1 MSIRNAFL
9 VGAALAAAPIAAAA
23 QEAPA
28 PAGTRA
34 PLAFWTALGDTAL
47 VRLVRQALAANGD
60 VRAAAARVDQA
71 RAVRTGAALDLAP
84 TVTAVAA
91 YSRQRLPLAS
101 LPGTIEGGRDYD
113 YWDAGVEAS
122 WEVDLFG
129 RLRGGLRGRNALVGS
144 SEADEEEVQLLVTA
158 GVARSYVVMRGLQDQ
173 LGVARENAANQERT
187 LGLTQRRLDAGR
199 GNELDTERA
208 KAQLSL
214 TQAAALDLEA
224 RVTEEQYRIAVLTG
238 REPEAVAAELAA
250 AQPFPTLPEIAV
262 PAGIERLVRRRP
274 DVLSAERQAAAAA
287 AFHGAAKADYL
298 PRVSVVGGIGASSNE
313 FDRLGG
319 DGTSRFAVGPVVS
332 WPLLNLGRVRANANA
347 AAAER
352 DAAEARY
359 EQRVREAG
367 EEIRT
372 AAVRY
377 GSARE
382 RLALLEQAATASRR
396 AAELARLR
404 FESGAADFL
413 QVLDAD
419 RSRLA
424 AEEQLAR
431 GRAEAGAL
439 LVGVYRAYGGE
450 VVAGE

>member
-1 MSIRNAFL
+1 MTMRIAVL
-9 VGAALAAAPIAAAA
+9 VGAALIAAPAVVAA
-23 QEAPA
+23 QDELPRGTSGAPE
-28 PAGTRA
+28 
-34 PLAFWTALGDTAL
+34 AFWQSVGDTTL
-47 VRLVRQALAANGD
+47 TRLVREALSANGD

-91 YSRQRLPLAS
+91 YSRQRLPLAAI
-101 LPGTIEGGRDYD
+101 PGGTERGPDYD

-122 WEVDLFG
+122 WELDLFG

-158 GVARSYVVMRGLQDQ
+158 EVARSYVSLRGLQAQ
-173 LGVARENAANQERT
+173 RGVAQENAANQQRT
-187 LGLTQRRLDAGR
+187 LDLTQRRLDAGR

-208 KAQLSL
+208 KAQLAL
-214 TQAAALDLEA
+214 TQAAAIELEG

-238 REPEAVAAELAA
+238 REPEAVAAELSA
-250 AQPFPTLPEIAV
+250 AQPFPELPEIQA
-262 PAGIERLVRRRP
+262 PEAIERLARQRP
-274 DVLSAERQAAAAA
+274 DVVSAERQAAAAA

-298 PRVSVVGGIGASSNE
+298 PRVSIVGGIGAASND

-319 DGTSRFAVGPVVS
+319 TGTSRFSVGPVVS
-332 WPLLNLGRVRANANA
+332 WPLLNLGRVRANENA

-359 EQRVREAG
+359 EQTVRRAG
-367 EEIRT
+367 EEIRS
-372 AAVRY
+372 ALVRY
-377 GSARE
+377 HSARE
-382 RLALLEQAATASRR
+382 RLTHLEAAAAASRR
-396 AAELARLR
+396 ASELARLR

-419 RSRLA
+419 RTRLA

-439 LVGVYRAYGGE
+439 LVTLYRAFG
-450 VVAGE
+450 ARI

>member
-1 MSIRNAFL
+1 MIIRKAVL
-9 VGAALAAAPIAAAA
+9 VGAALFAAPVAVAA
-23 QEAPA
+23 QELPRTSATAPV
-28 PAGTRA
+28 
-34 PLAFWTALGDTAL
+34 AFWQSVGDTTL
-47 VRLVRQALAANGD
+47 TRLVREALAANGD
-60 VRAAAARVDQA
+60 VRAAAARVDLA

-101 LPGTIEGGRDYD
+101 IPGTIAGARAYD

-122 WEVDLFG
+122 WELDLFG

-144 SEADEEEVQLLVTA
+144 SEADEQDVQLLVTA
-158 GVARSYVVMRGLQDQ
+158 AVARSYVALRGLQEQ
-173 LGVARENAANQERT
+173 LSVARENAANQERT
-187 LGLTQRRLDAGR
+187 LGLTQRRLEAGR

-214 TQAAALDLEA
+214 TQAAALDIAA

-238 REPEAVAAELAA
+238 REPEVVASELAS
-250 AQPFPTLPEIAV
+250 AQPFPALPEI
-262 PAGIERLVRRRP
+262 PAPAAIDRLARHRP
-274 DVLSAERQAAAAA
+274 DVVSAERQAAAAA

-298 PRVSVVGGIGASSNE
+298 PRITIVGGIGASSNE

-319 DGTSRFAVGPVVS
+319 TGTSRFAVGPVVS
-332 WPLLNLGRVRANANA
+332 WPLLNLGRVRAGANA

-359 EQRVREAG
+359 EQRLREAG

-377 GSARE
+377 DSARE
-382 RLALLEQAATASRR
+382 RLALLEQAAVASRR

-431 GRAEAGAL
+431 GRGEAGNL
-439 LVGVYRAYGGE
+439 LVGVYRAYGAE
-450 VVAGE
+450 WQAD

>member
-1 MSIRNAFL
+1 MSIRKAVL
-9 VGAALAAAPIAAAA
+9 VGAALVAAPVTAAA
-23 QEAPA
+23 QEGLPRASATAPV
-28 PAGTRA
+28 
-34 PLAFWTALGDTAL
+34 AFWQSVGDTTL
-47 VRLVRQALAANGD
+47 TRLVREALAANGD

-71 RAVRTGAALDLAP
+71 RAVRTTAALDLAP
-84 TVTAVAA
+84 TVTAVAT
-91 YSRQRLPLAS
+91 YSRQRLPLAAI
-101 LPGTIEGGRDYD
+101 PGSIDRGPDYD

-144 SEADEEEVQLLVTA
+144 SEADEEDVQVLVTA
-158 GVARSYVVMRGLQDQ
+158 EVARSYVVMRGLQDQ
-173 LGVARENAANQERT
+173 LAVARENAANQERT
-187 LGLTQRRLDAGR
+187 LGLTQRRLEAGR

-214 TQAAALDLEA
+214 TQAAALELEA
-224 RVTEEQYRIAVLTG
+224 RVTEEQYRIGVLTG
-238 REPEAVAAELAA
+238 RDPEAVSAELGA
-250 AQPFPTLPEIAV
+250 AQPFPALPELEA
-262 PAGIERLVRRRP
+262 PAAIDRLVLRRP
-274 DVLSAERQAAAAA
+274 DVVSAERQAAAAA

-298 PRVSVVGGIGASSNE
+298 PRVSIVGGIGASSNE

-359 EQRVREAG
+359 EQTVRRAG
-367 EEIRT
+367 EEVRSAI
-372 AAVRY
+372 VRY
-377 GSARE
+377 RSARG
-382 RLALLEQAATASRR
+382 RLAHLEAAAAASRR
-396 AAELARLR
+396 ASELARLR

-431 GRAEAGAL
+431 GRADAGTL
-439 LVGVYRAYGGE
+439 LVTLYRAFGAE
-450 VVAGE
+450 WPVQ

>member
-1 MSIRNAFL
+1 MSIRKAVL
-9 VGAALAAAPIAAAA
+9 VGAALVAAPVTAAA
-23 QEAPA
+23 QEGLPRASATAPV
-28 PAGTRA
+28 
-34 PLAFWTALGDTAL
+34 AFWQSVGDTTL
-47 VRLVRQALAANGD
+47 TRLVREALAANGD

-71 RAVRTGAALDLAP
+71 RAVRTTAALDLAP
-84 TVTAVAA
+84 TVTAVAT
-91 YSRQRLPLAS
+91 YSRQRLPLAAI
-101 LPGTIEGGRDYD
+101 PGSIDRGPDYD

-144 SEADEEEVQLLVTA
+144 SEADEEDVQVLVTA
-158 GVARSYVVMRGLQDQ
+158 EVARSYVVMRGLQDQ
-173 LGVARENAANQERT
+173 LAVARENAANQERT
-187 LGLTQRRLDAGR
+187 LGLTQRRLEAGR

-214 TQAAALDLEA
+214 TQAAALELEA
-224 RVTEEQYRIAVLTG
+224 RVTEEQYRIGVLTG
-238 REPEAVAAELAA
+238 RDPEAVAAELGA
-250 AQPFPTLPEIAV
+250 AQPFPALPELEA
-262 PAGIERLVRRRP
+262 PAAIDRLVLRRP
-274 DVLSAERQAAAAA
+274 DVVSAERQAAAAA

-298 PRVSVVGGIGASSNE
+298 PRVSIVGGIGASSNE

-359 EQRVREAG
+359 EQTVRRAG
-367 EEIRT
+367 EEVRSAI
-372 AAVRY
+372 VRY
-377 GSARE
+377 RSARG
-382 RLALLEQAATASRR
+382 RLAHLEAAAAASRR
-396 AAELARLR
+396 ASELARLR

-431 GRAEAGAL
+431 GRADAGTL
-439 LVGVYRAYGGE
+439 LVTLYRAFGAE
-450 VVAGE
+450 WPVQ

>member
-1 MSIRNAFL
+1 MSIRKAVL
-9 VGAALAAAPIAAAA
+9 VGAALVAAPVTAAAA
-23 QEAPA
+23 QEGLPRASATAPV
-28 PAGTRA
+28 
-34 PLAFWTALGDTAL
+34 AFWQSVGDTTL
-47 VRLVRQALAANGD
+47 TRLVREALAANGD

-71 RAVRTGAALDLAP
+71 RAVRTTAALDLAP
-84 TVTAVAA
+84 TVTAVAT
-91 YSRQRLPLAS
+91 YSRQRLPLAAI
-101 LPGTIEGGRDYD
+101 PGSIDRGPDYD

-144 SEADEEEVQLLVTA
+144 SEADEEDVQVLVTA
-158 GVARSYVVMRGLQDQ
+158 EVARSYVVMRGLQDQ
-173 LGVARENAANQERT
+173 LAVARENAANQERT
-187 LGLTQRRLDAGR
+187 LGLTQRRLEAGR

-214 TQAAALDLEA
+214 TQAAALELEA
-224 RVTEEQYRIAVLTG
+224 RVTEEQYRIGVLTG
-238 REPEAVAAELAA
+238 RDPEAVAAELGA
-250 AQPFPTLPEIAV
+250 AQPFPALPELEA
-262 PAGIERLVRRRP
+262 PAAIDRLVLRRP
-274 DVLSAERQAAAAA
+274 DVVSAERQAAAAA

-298 PRVSVVGGIGASSNE
+298 PRVSIVGGIGASSNE

-359 EQRVREAG
+359 EQTVRRAG
-367 EEIRT
+367 EEVRSAI
-372 AAVRY
+372 VRY
-377 GSARE
+377 RSARG
-382 RLALLEQAATASRR
+382 RLAHLEAAAAASRR
-396 AAELARLR
+396 ASELARLR

-431 GRAEAGAL
+431 GRADAGTL
-439 LVGVYRAYGGE
+439 LVTLYRAFGAE
-450 VVAGE
+450 WPVQ

>member
-1 MSIRNAFL
+1 MSIRTAVL
-9 VGAALAAAPIAAAA
+9 VGAALVAAPVMVAA
-23 QEAPA
+23 QELPRTHATAPV
-28 PAGTRA
+28 
-34 PLAFWTALGDTAL
+34 AFWQSVGDTTL
-47 VRLVRQALAANGD
+47 TRLVREALAANGD
-60 VRAAAARVDQA
+60 VRAAAARVEQA
-71 RAVRTGAALDLAP
+71 RSVRAGAALDLAP
-84 TVTAVAA
+84 TITAVAA

-122 WEVDLFG
+122 WELDLFG

-144 SEADEEEVQLLVTA
+144 SEADEEDVQLLVTA
-158 GVARSYVVMRGLQDQ
+158 EVARSYVAMRGLQEQ

-187 LGLTQRRLDAGR
+187 LGLTQRRLEAGR

-214 TQAAALDLEA
+214 TQAAALDLAA
-224 RVTEEQYRIAVLTG
+224 RLLEEQYRIAVLTG
-238 REPEAVAAELAA
+238 RDPEAVASELAA
-250 AQPFPTLPEIAV
+250 AQRFPALPEIQA
-262 PAGIERLVRRRP
+262 PAAIDRLARNRP
-274 DVLSAERQAAAAA
+274 DVVSAERQAAAAA
-287 AFHGAAKADYL
+287 AFHGAAKAEYL
-298 PRVSVVGGIGASSNE
+298 PRITIVGGIGASSNE

-319 DGTSRFAVGPVVS
+319 TGTSRFAVGPVVS
-332 WPLLNLGRVRANANA
+332 WPLLNLGRVRAGANA

-352 DAAEARY
+352 DAAEARF
-359 EQRVREAG
+359 EQRLREAG

-382 RLALLEQAATASRR
+382 RLALLEQAAVASRR

-431 GRAEAGAL
+431 GRAEAGNL
-439 LVGVYRAYGGE
+439 LVGVYRAYG
-450 VVAGE
+450 ADLQAD

>member
-1 MSIRNAFL
+1 MTLRNAVL
-9 VGAALAAAPIAAAA
+9 VGAAFVAAPVTAAA
-23 QEAPA
+23 QEGLPRTSAAAPV
-28 PAGTRA
+28 
-34 PLAFWTALGDTAL
+34 AFWQSVGDTTL
-47 VRLVRQALAANGD
+47 TRLVRAALAANGD

-71 RAVRTGAALDLAP
+71 RAVRTSAALDLAP
-84 TVTAVAA
+84 TVTAVAT
-91 YSRQRLPLAS
+91 YSRQRLPLAAI
-101 LPGTIEGGRDYD
+101 PGSIDRSPDYD

-144 SEADEEEVQLLVTA
+144 SEADEEDVQVLVTA
-158 GVARSYVVMRGLQDQ
+158 EVARSYVVMRGLQDQ
-173 LGVARENAANQERT
+173 LAVARENAANQERT
-187 LGLTQRRLDAGR
+187 LGLTQRRLEAGR

-214 TQAAALDLEA
+214 TQAAALELEA
-224 RVTEEQYRIAVLTG
+224 RVTEEQYRIGVLTG
-238 REPEAVAAELAA
+238 RDPEAVAAELGA
-250 AQPFPTLPEIAV
+250 AQPFPALPELDA
-262 PAGIERLVRRRP
+262 PAAIDRVVLRRP
-274 DVLSAERQAAAAA
+274 DVVSAERQAAAAA

-298 PRVSVVGGIGASSNE
+298 PRVSIVGGIGASSNE

-359 EQRVREAG
+359 EQTVRRAG
-367 EEIRT
+367 EEVRSAI
-372 AAVRY
+372 VRY
-377 GSARE
+377 RSARG
-382 RLALLEQAATASRR
+382 RLAHLEAAAAASRR
-396 AAELARLR
+396 ASELARLR

-431 GRAEAGAL
+431 GRADAGTL
-439 LVGVYRAYGGE
+439 LVTLYRAFGAE
-450 VVAGE
+450 WPVQ

>member
-1 MSIRNAFL
+1 MSVRKAVL
-9 VGAALAAAPIAAAA
+9 VGAALVAAPVTAAA
-23 QEAPA
+23 QEGLPRASATAPV
-28 PAGTRA
+28 
-34 PLAFWTALGDTAL
+34 AFWQSVGDTTL
-47 VRLVRQALAANGD
+47 TRLVREALAANGD

-71 RAVRTGAALDLAP
+71 RAVRTTAALDLAP
-84 TVTAVAA
+84 TVTAVAT
-91 YSRQRLPLAS
+91 YSRQRLPLAAI
-101 LPGTIEGGRDYD
+101 PGSIDRGPDYD

-144 SEADEEEVQLLVTA
+144 SEADEEDVQVLVTA
-158 GVARSYVVMRGLQDQ
+158 EVARSYVVMRGLQDQ
-173 LGVARENAANQERT
+173 LAVARENAANQERT
-187 LGLTQRRLDAGR
+187 LGLTQRRLEAGR

-214 TQAAALDLEA
+214 TQAAALELEA
-224 RVTEEQYRIAVLTG
+224 RVTEEQYRIGVLTG
-238 REPEAVAAELAA
+238 RDPEAVAAELGA
-250 AQPFPTLPEIAV
+250 AQPFPALPELEA
-262 PAGIERLVRRRP
+262 PAAIDRLVLRRP
-274 DVLSAERQAAAAA
+274 DVVSAERQAAAAA

-298 PRVSVVGGIGASSNE
+298 PRVSIVGGIGASSNE

-359 EQRVREAG
+359 EQTVRRAG
-367 EEIRT
+367 EEVRSAI
-372 AAVRY
+372 VRY
-377 GSARE
+377 RSARG
-382 RLALLEQAATASRR
+382 RLAHLEAAAAASRR
-396 AAELARLR
+396 ASELARLR

-431 GRAEAGAL
+431 GRADAGTL
-439 LVGVYRAYGGE
+439 LVTLYRAFGAE
-450 VVAGE
+450 WPVQ

>member
-1 MSIRNAFL
+1 MIIRKAVL
-9 VGAALAAAPIAAAA
+9 VGAALVAAPVTVAA
-23 QEAPA
+23 QELPRANGAAPV
-28 PAGTRA
+28 
-34 PLAFWTALGDTAL
+34 AFWQSVGDTTL
-47 VRLVRQALAANGD
+47 TRLVREALAANGD

-101 LPGTIEGGRDYD
+101 IPGTIEGARDYD

-122 WEVDLFG
+122 WELDLFG

-144 SEADEEEVQLLVTA
+144 SEADEQDVQLLVTA
-158 GVARSYVVMRGLQDQ
+158 AVARSYVALRGLQEQ
-173 LGVARENAANQERT
+173 LSVARENAANQERT
-187 LGLTQRRLDAGR
+187 LGLTQRRLEAGR

-214 TQAAALDLEA
+214 TQAAALDLAA

-238 REPEAVAAELAA
+238 RGPEVVASELAS
-250 AQPFPTLPEIAV
+250 AQPFPALPEIPAPAAV
-262 PAGIERLVRRRP
+262 DRLARNRP
-274 DVLSAERQAAAAA
+274 DVVSAERQAAAAA
-287 AFHGAAKADYL
+287 AFHGAAKAEYL
-298 PRVSVVGGIGASSNE
+298 PRITIVGGIGASSNE

-319 DGTSRFAVGPVVS
+319 TGTSRFAVGPVVS
-332 WPLLNLGRVRANANA
+332 WPLLNLGRVRAGANA

-359 EQRVREAG
+359 EQRLREAG

-377 GSARE
+377 DSARE
-382 RLALLEQAATASRR
+382 RLALLEQAAGASRR

-431 GRAEAGAL
+431 GRAEAGNL
-439 LVGVYRAYGGE
+439 LVGVYRAYGAE
-450 VVAGE
+450 WQAD

>member
-1 MSIRNAFL
+1 MSIRKAVL
-9 VGAALAAAPIAAAA
+9 VGAALFAAPVAVTA
-23 QEAPA
+23 QELPRTSATAPV
-28 PAGTRA
+28 
-34 PLAFWTALGDTAL
+34 AFWQSVGDTTL
-47 VRLVRQALAANGD
+47 TRLVRQALAANGD

-101 LPGTIEGGRDYD
+101 IPGTIEGARDYD

-122 WEVDLFG
+122 WELDLFG

-144 SEADEEEVQLLVTA
+144 SEADEQDVQLLVTA
-158 GVARSYVVMRGLQDQ
+158 AVARSYVALRGLQEQ
-173 LGVARENAANQERT
+173 LSVARENAANQERT
-187 LGLTQRRLDAGR
+187 LGLTQRRLEAGR

-214 TQAAALDLEA
+214 TQAAALDIAA
-224 RVTEEQYRIAVLTG
+224 RVTEAQYRIAVLTG
-238 REPEAVAAELAA
+238 REPEVVASELAS
-250 AQPFPTLPEIAV
+250 AQPFPALPEI
-262 PAGIERLVRRRP
+262 PAPAAIDRLARHRP
-274 DVLSAERQAAAAA
+274 DVVSAERQAAAAA

-298 PRVSVVGGIGASSNE
+298 PRITIVGGIGASSNE

-319 DGTSRFAVGPVVS
+319 TGTSRFAVGPVVS
-332 WPLLNLGRVRANANA
+332 WPLLNLGRVRAGANA

-359 EQRVREAG
+359 EQRLREAG

-377 GSARE
+377 DSARE
-382 RLALLEQAATASRR
+382 RLALLEQAAVASRR

-431 GRAEAGAL
+431 GRAEAGNL
-439 LVGVYRAYGGE
+439 LVGVYRAYGAE
-450 VVAGE
+450 WQAD

>member
-1 MSIRNAFL
+1 MTVRKAVL
-9 VGAALAAAPIAAAA
+9 VGAALVAAPGVAAA
-23 QEAPA
+23 QVELPRAASTAPV
-28 PAGTRA
+28 
-34 PLAFWTALGDTAL
+34 AFWQSVGDTTL
-47 VRLVRQALAANGD
+47 TRLVREALAANGD
-60 VRAAAARVDQA
+60 VRAAAARVDEA
-71 RAVRTGAALDLAP
+71 RAVRTSAALDLAP

-91 YSRQRLPLAS
+91 YSRQRLPLAA
-101 LPGTIEGGRDYD
+101 LPGSTERGPDYD

-144 SEADEEEVQLLVTA
+144 SEADEEDVQLLVTA
-158 GVARSYVVMRGLQDQ
+158 DLAQRYVAMRGLQAQ

-208 KAQLSL
+208 RAQLAL
-214 TQAAALDLEA
+214 TRAAALDLEA

-238 REPEAVAAELAA
+238 REPEAVAAELTAV
-250 AQPFPTLPEIAV
+250 QPFPELPEIGT
-262 PAGIERLVRRRP
+262 PAGIERLVLRRP
-274 DVLSAERQAAAAA
+274 DVVSAERQAAAAS

-298 PRVSVVGGIGASSNE
+298 PRVSIVGGIGASSNE

-359 EQRVREAG
+359 EQTVRRAG
-367 EEIRT
+367 EEIRS
-372 AAVRY
+372 AIVRY
-377 GSARE
+377 RSARE
-382 RLALLEQAATASRR
+382 RLLQLEAAAVASLR
-396 AAELARLR
+396 ASELARLR

-419 RSRLA
+419 RTRLA

-431 GRAEAGAL
+431 GRADAGAL
-439 LVGVYRAYGGE
+439 LVTLYRAFGAE
-450 VVAGE
+450 WPAQ

>member
-1 MSIRNAFL
+1 MNIRHAVL
-9 VGAALAAAPIAAAA
+9 VGAALAAAPMTVAA
-23 QEAPA
+23 QDLPRTSATAPV
-28 PAGTRA
+28 
-34 PLAFWTALGDTAL
+34 AFWQSVGDTTL
-47 VRLVRQALAANGD
+47 TRLVHEALAANGD

-71 RAVRTGAALDLAP
+71 RAVRAGAALDLAP
-84 TVTAVAA
+84 TITAVAA

-101 LPGTIEGGRDYD
+101 QPGPIEGGRDYD

-129 RLRGGLRGRNALVGS
+129 RLRGGLRGRNALVAS
-144 SEADEEEVQLLVTA
+144 SEADEEDVQLLVTA
-158 GVARSYVVMRGLQDQ
+158 EVARSYVVMRGLQEQ

-187 LGLTQRRLDAGR
+187 LGLTQRRLEAGR

-214 TQAAALDLEA
+214 TQAASIELEA
-224 RVTEEQYRIAVLTG
+224 RVTEEQYRLAVLTG
-238 REPEAVAAELAA
+238 RNPEAVAAELAA
-250 AQPFPTLPEIAV
+250 AQPFPVLPEVGA
-262 PAGIERLVRRRP
+262 PAAIERAVLRRP
-274 DVLSAERQAAAAA
+274 DVVSAERQAAAAA

-298 PRVSVVGGIGASSNE
+298 PRVSIVGGIGASSNE

-319 DGTSRFAVGPVVS
+319 TGTSRFAVGPVVS
-332 WPLLNLGRVRANANA
+332 WPLLNLGRVRASANA

-359 EQRVREAG
+359 EQTVRRAD
-367 EEIRT
+367 EEIRS
-372 AAVRY
+372 AVVRY
-377 GSARE
+377 RSARE
-382 RLALLEQAATASRR
+382 RLAHLEAAAGASRR
-396 AAELARLR
+396 ASELARLR

-419 RSRLA
+419 RTRLG

-439 LVGVYRAYGGE
+439 LVTLYRAFGAE
-450 VVAGE
+450 WPVQ

>member
-1 MSIRNAFL
+1 MSIRTAVL
-9 VGAALAAAPIAAAA
+9 VGAALFAAPVAVTA
-23 QEAPA
+23 QELPRTSATAPV
-28 PAGTRA
+28 
-34 PLAFWTALGDTAL
+34 AFWQSVGDTTL
-47 VRLVRQALAANGD
+47 TRLVREALAANGD
-60 VRAAAARVDQA
+60 VRAAAARVEQA
-71 RAVRTGAALDLAP
+71 RSVRAGAALDLAP
-84 TVTAVAA
+84 TITAVAA

-122 WEVDLFG
+122 WELDLFG

-144 SEADEEEVQLLVTA
+144 SEADEEDVQLLVTA
-158 GVARSYVVMRGLQDQ
+158 EVARSYVAMRGLQEQ

-187 LGLTQRRLDAGR
+187 LGLTQRRLEAGR

-214 TQAAALDLEA
+214 TQAAALDLAA
-224 RVTEEQYRIAVLTG
+224 RLLEEQYRIAVLTG
-238 REPEAVAAELAA
+238 RDPEAVASELAA
-250 AQPFPTLPEIAV
+250 AQRFPALPEIQA
-262 PAGIERLVRRRP
+262 PAAIDRLARNRP
-274 DVLSAERQAAAAA
+274 DVVSAERQAAAAA
-287 AFHGAAKADYL
+287 AFHGAAKAEYL
-298 PRVSVVGGIGASSNE
+298 PRITIVGGIGASSNE

-319 DGTSRFAVGPVVS
+319 TGTSRFAVGPVVS
-332 WPLLNLGRVRANANA
+332 WPLLNLGRVRAGANA

-352 DAAEARY
+352 DAAEARF
-359 EQRVREAG
+359 EQRLREAG

-382 RLALLEQAATASRR
+382 RLALLEQAAVASRR

-431 GRAEAGAL
+431 GRAEAGNL
-439 LVGVYRAYGGE
+439 LVGVYRAYGAE
-450 VVAGE
+450 WQAD

>member
-1 MSIRNAFL
+1 MNLRIAVF
-9 VGAALAAAPIAAAA
+9 VGAALAAAPGAAAA
-23 QEAPA
+23 QDGLER
-28 PAGTRA
+28 RA
-34 PLAFWTALGDTAL
+34 PTAPIAFWQSVGDTTL
-47 VRLVRQALAANGD
+47 TRLVREALGANGD

-91 YSRQRLPLAS
+91 YSRQRLPLAA
-101 LPGTIEGGRDYD
+101 LPGGTERGPDYD

-122 WEVDLFG
+122 WELDLFG

-144 SEADEEEVQLLVTA
+144 SEADEEDVQLAVTA
-158 GVARSYVVMRGLQDQ
+158 EVARSYVALRGLQAQ

-208 KAQLSL
+208 RAQLEL
-214 TQAAALDLEA
+214 TQAAAVDLEA

-238 REPEAVAAELAA
+238 RDPEAVAGELAA
-250 AQPFPTLPEIAV
+250 AQPFPELPELAAPGAV
-262 PAGIERLVRRRP
+262 DQLVRRRP
-274 DVLSAERQAAAAA
+274 DVVSAERQAIAAT

-298 PRVSVVGGIGASSNE
+298 PRVSIVGGIGASSNE

-319 DGTSRFAVGPVVS
+319 NGTSRFSVGPVVS
-332 WPLLNLGRVRANANA
+332 WPLLNLGRVRANENA

-359 EQRVREAG
+359 EQTVRRAG
-367 EEIRT
+367 EEIRS
-372 AAVRY
+372 AVVRY
-377 GSARE
+377 RSARA
-382 RLALLEQAATASRR
+382 RLTHLEAAAGASRR

-431 GRAEAGAL
+431 GRSEAGAL
-439 LVGVYRAYGGE
+439 LVTLYRAFGAE
-450 VVAGE
+450 WPVE